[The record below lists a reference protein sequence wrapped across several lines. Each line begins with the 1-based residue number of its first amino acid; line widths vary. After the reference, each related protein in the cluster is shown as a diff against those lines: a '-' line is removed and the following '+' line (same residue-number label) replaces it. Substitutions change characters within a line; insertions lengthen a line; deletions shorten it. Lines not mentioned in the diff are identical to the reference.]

1 MYVRS
6 EDADILKRLE
16 SGDTGGM
23 TVLFDR
29 YYRPLVL
36 FADTFLQDLAWA
48 EDVVQEQFVKF
59 WERELFRNV
68 HERALSTFLFTLT
81 KNACINAMK
90 KRGIQTEDISAKDY
104 DIVEEEA
111 VELDERTVFT
121 VRQALERLPQR
132 MKEVVINV
140 VCEGC
145 SYAEAAERMGISV
158 NTVKTSL
165 HKGMKELRGMLEE
178 KKDFLILLLYGR
190 KIFF

>member
-1 MYVRS
+1 MRN
-6 EDADILKRLE
+6 ENADILRHLE
-16 SGDTGGM
+16 AGDTGGM

-36 FADTFLQDLAWA
+36 FADTFLRDLTWA

-59 WERELFRNV
+59 WERALFRNV

-81 KNACINAMK
+81 KNACINAME
-90 KRGIQTEDISAKDY
+90 KRGIQTEDISAQDY
-104 DIVEEEA
+104 DFVEEEA
-111 VELDERTVFT
+111 EELDERTVFT

-132 MKEVVINV
+132 MKEVVVCV

-165 HKGMKELRGMLEE
+165 RKGMKELRELLEG
-178 KKDFLILLLYGR
+178 KKDFLVLLLFGG
-190 KIFF
+190 KIFS

>member
-1 MYVRS
+1 MRS

-48 EDVVQEQFVKF
+48 EDMVQEQFVKF

-90 KRGIQTEDISAKDY
+90 KRGIPTEDISAKDY

-145 SYAEAAERMGISV
+145 SYAEAAARMGISV